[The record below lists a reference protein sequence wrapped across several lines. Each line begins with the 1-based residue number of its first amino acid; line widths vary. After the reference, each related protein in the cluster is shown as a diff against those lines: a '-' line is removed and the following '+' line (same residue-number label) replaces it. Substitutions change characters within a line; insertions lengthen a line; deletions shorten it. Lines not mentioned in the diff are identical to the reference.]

1 MINMMIISRNF
12 TTDDTKVMLAA
23 EEWCTGAAVFTDVL
37 DPEVLEHVERDV
49 ETFIRAFDE
58 GYEPPSS
65 PGSLTSGE
73 GTLEPL
79 PWSVFFRTVP
89 VATKPLLCK
98 MVPSSQRYHQI
109 PLLLYGKRQEHS
121 GCLSSARATPGMA

>member
-1 MINMMIISRNF
+1 MIVIEKSVSSSNVC
-12 TTDDTKVMLAA
+12 TKVMLAA

-73 GTLEPL
+73 GTPSNQISVERFRRDGAQWQPSL
-79 PWSVFFRTVP
+79 PSER
-89 VATKPLLCK
+89 
-98 MVPSSQRYHQI
+98 
-109 PLLLYGKRQEHS
+109 
-121 GCLSSARATPGMA
+121 

>member
-1 MINMMIISRNF
+1 MSLRNKFTFVDHQANKDADKINITRINICILLSKVLIFMVTF

-73 GTLEPL
+73 GTP
-79 PWSVFFRTVP
+79 SNQIFRGAFSSGRCAM
-89 VATKPLLCK
+89 ATKPLL
-98 MVPSSQRYHQI
+98 
-109 PLLLYGKRQEHS
+109 
-121 GCLSSARATPGMA
+121 